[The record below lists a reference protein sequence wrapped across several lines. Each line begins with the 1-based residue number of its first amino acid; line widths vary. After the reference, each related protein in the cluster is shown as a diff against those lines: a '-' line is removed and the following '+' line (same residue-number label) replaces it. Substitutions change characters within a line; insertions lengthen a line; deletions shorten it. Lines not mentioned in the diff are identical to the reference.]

1 MKIRT
6 GFVLIIIFT
15 LCIRPLTYA
24 QTGGNH
30 TYEFLNLTSS
40 ARIAAMGGNILAIKD
55 NDINLALSNPSLIT
69 KSMNNNLSLSFVD
82 YYTDVNYGYALY
94 SRSFKEIG
102 NFTAAMQFV
111 DYGKFIYADETG
123 EQQGNFGVSEYAMNI
138 GWGRPLDS
146 LFSIGANFKM
156 IYSSFE
162 SYSSFGL
169 AVDVAGT
176 YHNSKNNF
184 TITLIGKNIGTQ
196 LKAYRNNNVEPLPFE
211 IQLALSKKLSHLPF
225 RYSVILT
232 HLEKWDLTFNDPN
245 DKSNIDPI
253 TNEEIPENKLE
264 DFADKLMRHFVIGG
278 ELMPFKNFSVR
289 FGYNYHRRQELKVST
304 KTSTVG
310 FSWGIGFRIKQF
322 QFNYSRATYHLAGSP
337 NYITISTNLS
347 GFARK

>member
-1 MKIRT
+1 VKIRT
-6 GFVLIIIFT
+6 GFILIIILTF
-15 LCIRPLTYA
+15 CIKPLTYS
-24 QTGGNH
+24 QTGGNN
-30 TYEFLNLTSS
+30 TYEFLNLTYS

-69 KSMNNNLSLSFVD
+69 KSMHNNLSLSFVD
-82 YYTDVNYGYALY
+82 YYTDVKYGHALY

-102 NFTAAMQFV
+102 NFTAAMKFI

-123 EQQGNFGVSEYAMNI
+123 EQHGNFGVSEYAMNI
-138 GWGRPLDS
+138 GWGRALDS

-162 SYSSFGL
+162 SYNSFGL

-176 YHNSKNNF
+176 YHNSENQF
-184 TITLIGKNIGTQ
+184 TISLIGKNIGTQ
-196 LKAYRNNNVEPLPFE
+196 LKAYRNNNTEPLPFE
-211 IQLALSKKLSHLPF
+211 IQLALSKRLAHLPF
-225 RYSVILT
+225 RYSVIVT
-232 HLEKWDLTFNDPN
+232 HLEKWDLTYDDPN

-264 DFADKLMRHFVIGG
+264 SFADKLMRHFVIGG
-278 ELMPFKNFSVR
+278 EFMPFKNFSVR

-304 KTSTVG
+304 KASTVG

-322 QFNYSRATYHLAGSP
+322 QFNYSRVTYHLAGSP
-337 NYITISTNLS
+337 NYFTISTNLS
-347 GFARK
+347 GFARR